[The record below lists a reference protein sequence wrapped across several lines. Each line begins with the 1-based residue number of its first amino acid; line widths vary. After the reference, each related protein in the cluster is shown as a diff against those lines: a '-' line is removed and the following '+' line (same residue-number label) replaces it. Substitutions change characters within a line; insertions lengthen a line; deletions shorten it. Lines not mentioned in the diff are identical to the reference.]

1 MGINMVILPI
11 LDSYKF
17 HYAKFREKDKGS
29 KLLSHIYASIFVTG
43 EVVFLHIL
51 IISIV
56 YNFNKPLALIQLNFS
71 ASNRYLI
78 GICIW
83 LFFFIFFSISFRD
96 KFEKSPNYN
105 DYYKSKRIK
114 ISILIYYCSIIILNF
129 ILTVINT
136 I

>member
-1 MGINMVILPI
+1 MVILPI

-56 YNFNKPLALIQLNFS
+56 YNFNKHLALIQLNFS

-83 LFFFIFFSISFRD
+83 LFFFIFFSSSFRD

>member
-1 MGINMVILPI
+1 MIFIPI

-17 HYAKFREKDKGS
+17 LYAKFREKDKGS
-29 KLLSHIYASIFVTG
+29 KLLSHICASIFIAS
-43 EVVFLHIL
+43 EVALLYLLIL
-51 IISIV
+51 MIG
-56 YNFNKPLALIQLNFS
+56 YNFNKPLVLSLLNFIT
-71 ASNRYLI
+71 SNRYLI

-83 LFFFIFFSISFRD
+83 LFFFIFFSSSFRD

>member
-1 MGINMVILPI
+1 MVIIPI
-11 LDSYKF
+11 IDSYKF

-29 KLLSHIYASIFVTG
+29 KFLSHIYATTFITG
-43 EVVFLHIL
+43 EVVLLHMFML
-51 IISIV
+51 SIG
-56 YNFNKPLALIQLNFS
+56 YNFNKSFTKSQLNFS

-83 LFFFIFFSISFRD
+83 LFCFILFSSSFRD

-105 DYYKSKRIK
+105 DYHTSKKIK
-114 ISILIYYCSIIILNF
+114 ICFIIYYYGLLLSIV